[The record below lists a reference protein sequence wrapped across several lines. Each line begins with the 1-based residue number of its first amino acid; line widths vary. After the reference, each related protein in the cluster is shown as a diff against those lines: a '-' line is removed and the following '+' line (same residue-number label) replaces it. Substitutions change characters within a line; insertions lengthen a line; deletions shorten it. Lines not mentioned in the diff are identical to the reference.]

1 MRRLTGLDASFL
13 YMETPNNHMH
23 VGAIYVLDPE
33 GNPDACSFEAVK
45 QTIVDRL
52 HILPPFRWRLVEVP
66 FGLHHPL
73 WINDPD
79 FDIEYHVRRAA
90 LPAPGGKLELCEYAA
105 QFMARPLDRSR
116 PLWEL
121 EVVEG
126 LEGGRVALI
135 TKTHHAAIDGASG
148 AELTTA
154 LLDTSID
161 GRDVPPPSRGFKPD
175 RIPSE
180 IEVLA
185 YAVRSLT
192 NQPVEFVKAVRRTS
206 EIALNLRK
214 KAGDGTPSAATP
226 FSAPRTSFNVPITG
240 HRTYAYTNVTLDRIK
255 NVRTVLGGTVN
266 DIVLAL
272 CSSALRQY
280 LENGGELPADP
291 LVAMVPMSVR
301 AKDQKGAMGN
311 RVSQLLVRLA
321 TNEADPVK
329 RLESIKAEMALAK
342 DQINAIGAD
351 TLSNW
356 AEFAAPAVA
365 ARAARMYST
374 MGLSNRHK
382 PVFNVTISNVPGPSI
397 PLYSTGAK
405 LVEWYPM
412 GPIFDGIGLNMTVMS
427 YLGVVYFGLLAC
439 RETTNGLSEMCDGI
453 ESAMA
458 ELEAAAAQ
466 VAAESEASVPVDTA
480 SKRKVAKK
488 AVALRPDGKPFR
500 MSATKQIVT
509 TNAKAAAKTTRKV
522 SIK

>member
-23 VGAIYVLDPE
+23 VGAIYVLDPD
-33 GNPDACSFEAVK
+33 GDPTACSFERVK

-135 TKTHHAAIDGASG
+135 TKTHHSAIDGASG

-161 GRDVPPPSRGFKPD
+161 GRDIPPPARGFKPD

-180 IEVLA
+180 VEVLA
-185 YAVRSLT
+185 YALRSLSA
-192 NQPVEFVKAVRRTS
+192 QPVEFVKAVRRTS
-206 EIALNLRK
+206 EVVLNLRK
-214 KAGDGTPSAATP
+214 KSSEGVPLAATP

-240 HRTYAYTNVTLDRIK
+240 HRTYAYTEISLERIK
-255 NVRTVLGGTVN
+255 ALRVVLGGTVN

-272 CSSALRQY
+272 CSSALRRY
-280 LENGGELPADP
+280 LDNGGELPTES

-321 TNEADPVK
+321 TNEPDPVK
-329 RLESIKAEMALAK
+329 RLEAIKTEMGLAK
-342 DQINAIGAD
+342 EQINTIGAD

-382 PVFNVTISNVPGPSI
+382 PVFNVTISNVPGPAI

-427 YLGVVYFGLLAC
+427 YLGMVYFGLLAC
-439 RETTNGLSEMCDGI
+439 RETTNDLWELSAGI
-453 ESAMA
+453 DAAMV
-458 ELEAAAAQ
+458 ELEAVAVAVCAAA
-466 VAAESEASVPVDTA
+466 ASEDPKLVFA
-480 SKRKVAKK
+480 RKAPKKAAKK
-488 AVALRPDGKPFR
+488 AP
-500 MSATKQIVT
+500 ATKKKP
-509 TNAKAAAKTTRKV
+509 APPR
-522 SIK
+522 SP

>member
-23 VGAIYVLDPE
+23 VGAIYVLDP
-33 GNPDACSFEAVK
+33 GDDPDACSFERVRQA
-45 QTIVDRL
+45 IIDRL
-52 HILPPFRWRLVEVP
+52 HLLPPFRWRLVEVP

-79 FDIEYHVRRAA
+79 FDIEYHVKRAA
-90 LPAPGGKLELCEYAA
+90 LPAPGGKVELCEYAA

-126 LEGGRVALI
+126 LEGGRVAFI

-148 AELTTA
+148 AELTTQ
-154 LLDTSID
+154 LLDTSPDRADI
-161 GRDVPPPSRGFKPD
+161 PPPSRAFKAD

-180 IEVLA
+180 AEVLA
-185 YAVRSLT
+185 YALRSLT
-192 NQPVEFVKAVRRTS
+192 NQPIELVKAIRRTS
-206 EIALNLRK
+206 EMALNLRK
-214 KAGDGTPSAATP
+214 KSSEGTPSAATP

-240 HRTYAYTNVTLDRIK
+240 HRKFAYTAITLDRIK
-255 NVRTVLGGTVN
+255 QVRTVLGGTVN

-272 CSSALRQY
+272 CSAALRQY
-280 LENGGELPADP
+280 LIEGNELPAEP
-291 LVAMVPMSVR
+291 LIAMVPMSVR
-301 AKDQKGAMGN
+301 AADQKGAMGN

-321 TNEADPVK
+321 TNEADPVA
-329 RLESIKAEMALAK
+329 RLESIKSEMAMAK
-342 DQINAIGAD
+342 EQLNSIGAD

-382 PVFNVTISNVPGPSI
+382 PIFNVTISNVPGPQV
-397 PLYSTGAK
+397 PLYSTGGK

-439 RETTNGLSEMCDGI
+439 RETTSGLWEMVDYI
-453 ESAMA
+453 EEAMA
-458 ELEAAAAQ
+458 ELEAAAASAIDSG
-466 VAAESEASVPVDTA
+466 VPGAAPGLQKKA
-480 SKRKVAKK
+480 RAKK
-488 AVALRPDGKPFR
+488 ALAKKAGVKKLDA
-500 MSATKQIVT
+500 KQPG
-509 TNAKAAAKTTRKV
+509 AKKAGSSKTTRL
-522 SIK
+522 